1 MSIQFFYED
10 GQGNAIDEYVRPEPM
25 DYVVDEER
33 YALETIS
40 SYTRYLHN
48 RPRKSDAK
56 SVARETEDAKRNVDV
71 RMWEASAKR
80 AYMLYTDQ
88 DKVRFFKLMF
98 EKVLIAWAAA
108 KQLGI
113 HIGTVQRWAKMYEKD
128 PENMFAKRNKT
139 GRSRIL
145 GEEHIAGIAD
155 IAAIA
160 DMFNMQL
167 PEIARVRYIPFY
179 RSQRYQIDG
188 MCLILQG

>member
-10 GQGNAIDEYVRPEPM
+10 GQGSAIDEYGRPEPM

-56 SVARETEDAKRNVDV
+56 SVVRETEDAKRDVDV
-71 RMWEASAKR
+71 RMRETSAKR
-80 AYMLYTDQ
+80 AYILYTDQ
-88 DKVRFFKLMF
+88 DK
-98 EKVLIAWAAA
+98 
-108 KQLGI
+108 LGI

-128 PENMFAKRNKT
+128 PENIFAKRNKT

-145 GEEHIAGIAD
+145 GEEHIADIAD
-155 IAAIA
+155 ISGIA

-167 PEIARVRYIPFY
+167 PEIARVRHN
-179 RSQRYQIDG
+179 
-188 MCLILQG
+188 